1 MQGGECQEADMI
13 NACAWCGRPFGLV
26 IHRYRYKRFCRF
38 DCVEAY
44 VKERDEERRRW
55 LCALLRLG

>member
-1 MQGGECQEADMI
+1 MI

-26 IHRYRYKRFCRF
+26 VHRYRYKRFCRF

-44 VKERDEERRRW
+44 VKERDEERAVA
-55 LCALLRLG
+55 LCAAAPGIKK

>member
-1 MQGGECQEADMI
+1 MI

-26 IHRYRYKRFCRF
+26 IHRYRHKRFCRF

-44 VKERDEERRRW
+44 VKERDEDRIRW
-55 LCALLRLG
+55 VRALLRLG